1 MFTLLFLS
9 QPSDLFLFACK
20 RSGSRH
26 YIYVDLHRLFYVFYF
41 FPFNWFSNFIIQCS
55 WGHFSQQTPL
65 RISSLVFFCASTG
78 FVAQTLAV
86 CLIMLETFTHCA
98 YFQTL
103 YRYHYYYYC
112 YHCYHK
118 RVSLL
123 QEVQAFSCINLFLIL
138 LIVIIFLILSEIY
151 RKTS

>member
-1 MFTLLFLS
+1 MSTLLFLS
-9 QPSDLFLFACK
+9 QSSDLFLFGCE
-20 RSGSRH
+20 RSGSRLGA
-26 YIYVDLHRLFYVFYF
+26 LHLGRSAPFIPCHLF
-41 FPFNWFSNFIIQCS
+41 FPFNWFSNFVIQCS

-86 CLIMLETFTHCA
+86 CLIMLETFTHCE

-112 YHCYHK
+112 YHYYRSPSQACK
-118 RVSLL
+118 PITGGSS
-123 QEVQAFSCINLFLIL
+123 VQLH
-138 LIVIIFLILSEIY
+138 
-151 RKTS
+151 

>member
-9 QPSDLFLFACK
+9 QPSDPFLFACE
-20 RSGSRH
+20 RSGSGLGA
-26 YIYVDLHRLFYVFYF
+26 LHLCRSAPFIPCHLF

-55 WGHFSQQTPL
+55 WGLS
-65 RISSLVFFCASTG
+65 ISSLVFFCASTG

-86 CLIMLETFTHCA
+86 CLIMLETFTHYE

-103 YRYHYYYYC
+103 IIIIIIVIIIIDLL
-112 YHCYHK
+112 HK
-118 RVSLL
+118 HVSPL

-138 LIVIIFLILSEIY
+138 LIVILFLILSEIY